1 VTFLRVVP
9 IDLVSSLTDLLNHNK
24 GLVRL
29 DYPLN
34 ARYDVIRYHEE
45 AVSLSK
51 DRLVDPRVQ
60 IDFLET

>member
-1 VTFLRVVP
+1 VTLLRVIP

-24 GLVRL
+24 RLVPL

-34 ARYDVIRYHEE
+34 ARYDVIGYHEE

-51 DRLVDPRVQ
+51 DRLVDPRGQ

>member
-1 VTFLRVVP
+1 MTLLRVIP

-24 GLVRL
+24 RLVPL

-34 ARYDVIRYHEE
+34 ARYEAIRYHEE
-45 AVSLSK
+45 AESLGK

-60 IDFLET
+60 